1 MASGKREKELEV
13 QIKVLHSQLEKL
25 GVNSSG
31 QKDIFGRSFDLPV
44 DAEHKAT
51 AFAVKLFR
59 LPVQPHMYAFWAA
72 TFGFFCTFFAVF
84 APAALLTWIKE
95 DESEGGL
102 GLTPDELSSAG
113 AAAVGTTVAMRF
125 LAGPLCDKFGA
136 RKTMGILLATA
147 LPGLVVLATAQN
159 ANAFIAGRALIG
171 LSLASF
177 VTCQV
182 WCSQMF
188 TKSIV
193 GTVNATAGGWGNLG
207 GGVTLLVMPQIMVGF
222 LKVTDQ
228 DTAWRLCMIVPA
240 AMIILATLLV
250 MKGRDLPDGNYKELE
265 MSGAKQKGNGSL
277 VFLIAACNINT
288 IPLMICYATCFGVE
302 LTMNNKAVLYFY
314 EYYDLS
320 KSLAGVLG
328 ACFGLMNLFARSWGG
343 LLSDWTMKKF
353 GIRGRVWSLFVV
365 QVFQGFMCLTL
376 GLLTVN
382 MPGPVRME
390 RGQASKYPA
399 SVFENIYNV
408 TPEVTFHCY
417 GGYEGPLFG
426 GDGDF
431 CKPKFDK
438 KDPWKFS
445 PSGEIAGARP
455 GENQNGIYG
464 AYKHTVEFK
473 GGSETTT
480 YVVKTKAAWIPPC
493 ASKSIDNPG
502 TGHAFSADGT
512 DLGVK
517 KIPTDAEKIVVG
529 DVWNPDCV
537 RNTDGA
543 LGKTMA
549 VIIFFSIGV
558 QMAEG
563 LTYGVVPYVSR
574 PALGAVAGMVGAGGN
589 LGAVI
594 GSKVIIA
601 NANYDQGF
609 VYLGMVILIASLS
622 LGLVYFKGEDG
633 GGMFLKPGAL
643 GKFDPQLWMPKG
655 EEMRGADQMDY
666 SSVAIPGEQANK
678 PKASTAE
685 EAEA

>member
-1 MASGKREKELEV
+1 MASGKRQEELEV
-13 QIKVLHSQLEKL
+13 QIKSLHSQLEKL

-136 RKTMGILLATA
+136 RKTMGILLFTA

-512 DLGVK
+512 DLGVE

-666 SSVAIPGEQANK
+666 SSVAIPGEANK
-678 PKASTAE
+678 PKASTAD